1 MLIFNITFLVADK
14 VADKWLQWVNNTLIP
29 DMLASGYFTEPQ
41 LAKVLGNHGQDGTS
55 YAVQYHV
62 ADMDILENWHREHG
76 SVMERNCASLFG
88 EDVLL
93 FTTVLELIK

>member
-14 VADKWLQWVNNTLIP
+14 VADKWLQWVNNTHIP
-29 DMLASGYFTEPQ
+29 DMLALGYFTEPQ
-41 LAKVLGNHGQDGTS
+41 LAKVLGNHGQDGSS

-62 ADMDILENWHREHG
+62 ADMETLESWHQEHG
-76 SVMERNCASLFG
+76 SGMERNCAALFG
-88 EDVLL
+88 EEVLL